1 MRRAGIATAV
11 AAVLL
16 GHSHTVGA
24 QAVGSQPSQ
33 QTVELDNTEVR
44 AHRLVLGEGAAL
56 AVEGLESVAVFVR
69 GDRVR
74 ISPESD
80 VISTAW
86 RPGGAAIVRA
96 GRHDVANI
104 GRGSVEL
111 VWVELKKSG
120 SRSYRGMPRDPIAVD
135 PARHSLVVENAD
147 VRVLRQ
153 ISEVGKTGPS
163 HDHPSYMTVRISGV
177 ANGDRG
183 PGNITW
189 TDGPFTHG
197 GTPAAQAL
205 NVIIIEPKSGVGAK
219 APNRADDT
227 PR

>member
-11 AAVLL
+11 AALLL

-44 AHRLVLGEGAAL
+44 AHRLVLGEGAAR

-74 ISPESD
+74 ISPDSD
-80 VISTAW
+80 GISTAW

-104 GRGSVEL
+104 GRGPVEL
-111 VWVELKKSG
+111 VRVVVKKSG
-120 SRSYRGMPRDPIAVD
+120 SVSYGGTARDPIAAGA
-135 PARHSLVVENAD
+135 AR
-147 VRVLRQ
+147 
-153 ISEVGKTGPS
+153 
-163 HDHPSYMTVRISGV
+163 
-177 ANGDRG
+177 
-183 PGNITW
+183 
-189 TDGPFTHG
+189 
-197 GTPAAQAL
+197 
-205 NVIIIEPKSGVGAK
+205 
-219 APNRADDT
+219 
-227 PR
+227 